1 MRGGRKT
8 NVSALAL
15 SPASILQRFSFLF
28 MLAAAAALLILS
40 VVKPEV
46 GEGVRTKV
54 TDAFAPL
61 LSMIAQPVSDIT
73 ATLATLGSLTE
84 LRAENERLLSENVR
98 LRQYQTAVMQ
108 LEAENKALRDLLKMS
123 IVPEQRRIVAP
134 VIADAGGPFVRNVI
148 VMAGERQGVRT
159 GLVAVAAGGLA
170 GRIISAGTQS
180 SRLLLISDL
189 NARVPVVF
197 ERSRQ
202 RGMVAGDNGPELR
215 LTELPPDTEVK
226 VGDRLLTSG
235 VGGIYPP
242 GLPVGVVSRI
252 EGSTIRVEPIADLG
266 RLELVQVLDP
276 GTPADLLSPEST
288 ATLPPAMRG
297 ANPRR

>member
-15 SPASILQRFSFLF
+15 SPASVLQRFSFLI
-28 MLAAAAALLILS
+28 MLVAAAGLLLLS
-40 VVKPEV
+40 VLRPEL
-46 GEGVRTKV
+46 GENVRTKV
-54 TDAFAPL
+54 TDAFSPI
-61 LSMIAQPVSDIT
+61 LSMITQPVSDIT
-73 ATLATLGSLTE
+73 ATIATLGSLTE
-84 LRAENERLLSENVR
+84 LRAENERLLAENVR

-108 LEAENKALRDLLKMS
+108 LEAENKALRDLLKM
-123 IVPEQRRIVAP
+123 PLTPDQRRTVAP

-170 GRIISAGTQS
+170 GRIISAGAYS
-180 SRLLLISDL
+180 SRVLLISDI
-189 NARVPVVF
+189 NARVPVLF

-215 LTELPPDTEVK
+215 LTELPPDTKVQ

-242 GLPVGVVSRI
+242 GLPVGVVSKV
-252 EGSTIRVEPIADLG
+252 EADDIRVEPIADLG
-266 RLELVQVLDP
+266 RLELVQILDP
-276 GTPADLLSPEST
+276 GTPPDLLSPESSRP
-288 ATLPPAMRG
+288 LPPAMRG
-297 ANPRR
+297 SSPPR